1 MSLEIED
8 LNSEKERLLNDRK
21 TLIERLEELQKSSEQ
36 IRTQVQAIGGAI
48 QTCDYFI
55 NKIQQPPQEPELE
68 NEDKEAGDG
77 KNKGK

>member
-1 MSLEIED
+1 MSKSLKLEE
-8 LNSEKERLLNDRK
+8 LQTEKDRLLNDRK

-55 NKIQQPPQEPELE
+55 NKLQPPQEPEE
-68 NEDKEAGDG
+68 STKETEEAKEDES
-77 KNKGK
+77 